1 MDNPENFS
9 LEEQLEILGLNDDE
23 LTRENVN
30 KKINEAMDR
39 YKSSTNFFIFLRE
52 SLFKEIDSRKEIEN
66 DLKTNLNR
74 IKTDMEGDDI
84 VKLSEDN
91 LENALEKMTK
101 KDLIKMLRSSEKN
114 ELLDKKMFAIAQ
126 KRSKYQKNII
136 PGIPQGDLNQTR
148 REFYIRNI
156 SFDSKYRKIPPIN
169 SIVCAEN
176 INTQTKSELE
186 EELKINI
193 ANVREPSTDYTIQM
207 TIPITNVVELTLS
220 HVEIPASWYIF
231 DSDYGTDYFVWSYNN
246 EKNRDWHIFDISRGS
261 YNENELIDTLNT
273 RAIELDISLNFIYRR
288 SMHKI
293 HIENTG
299 DESIIIDWASGMNT
313 PSNCFGNSKGQKLD
327 SSMGWLMGFRSRLIE
342 ISPKNNIISSGLIDL
357 EGPKYFLLILD
368 DFVNNKPNQ
377 DLITMIGAE
386 KDTSF
391 KLPSYWNKQTMETD
405 CVATTYPD
413 ISNRRP
419 CGNKTVNRDLS
430 SNLTKNQKYTVEQ
443 IKLKM
448 QSEEINTYK
457 APASSDVLARIS
469 IPNDRNNQFGR
480 RIYLNSNF
488 DYTKRLYFGPVS
500 ISKFRVR
507 LLNDRGHIVNLNNMD
522 WSFSLLVK
530 QRYQH
535 T

>member
-246 EKNRDWHIFDISRGS
+246 EKNTLPGSR
-261 YNENELIDTLNT
+261 
-273 RAIELDISLNFIYRR
+273 
-288 SMHKI
+288 
-293 HIENTG
+293 
-299 DESIIIDWASGMNT
+299 
-313 PSNCFGNSKGQKLD
+313 
-327 SSMGWLMGFRSRLIE
+327 FRE
-342 ISPKNNIISSGLIDL
+342 
-357 EGPKYFLLILD
+357 
-368 DFVNNKPNQ
+368 
-377 DLITMIGAE
+377 
-386 KDTSF
+386 
-391 KLPSYWNKQTMETD
+391 
-405 CVATTYPD
+405 
-413 ISNRRP
+413 
-419 CGNKTVNRDLS
+419 
-430 SNLTKNQKYTVEQ
+430 
-443 IKLKM
+443 
-448 QSEEINTYK
+448 
-457 APASSDVLARIS
+457 
-469 IPNDRNNQFGR
+469 
-480 RIYLNSNF
+480 
-488 DYTKRLYFGPVS
+488 
-500 ISKFRVR
+500 
-507 LLNDRGHIVNLNNMD
+507 
-522 WSFSLLVK
+522 
-530 QRYQH
+530 
-535 T
+535 